1 MRNPERLVAH
11 IQRYITRRIF
21 AAWTL
26 GLDDYASIYEKAS
39 DLVQYAFYGAP
50 KTISAGTDVRPDQTR
65 AR

>member
-1 MRNPERLVAH
+1 MRDPERLVAR

-39 DLVQYAFYGAP
+39 DLVQYAFYGTP
-50 KTISAGTDVRPDQTR
+50 KTMSPGTDVRSDQS
-65 AR
+65 